1 MFALSAC
8 LTAGRNPTPPPG
20 PGEWSAPR
28 TREDK
33 TWAVLVKKEPVSHQ
47 TFIKSA
53 LEAANLAEKKKASL
67 QSQGPPGQRVVM
79 SLTNHGVLQTVVSAV
94 IL

>member
-20 PGEWSAPR
+20 PGGWSAPR

-53 LEAANLAEKKKASL
+53 LEAVNLAEKKASL

-79 SLTNHGVLQTVVSAV
+79 SLSNHGVLQTVASAV

>member
-8 LTAGRNPTPPPG
+8 LTAARNPTPPPG

-28 TREDK
+28 TPEDK

-53 LEAANLAEKKKASL
+53 LEAVNLVLAAITRTTVWSL
-67 QSQGPPGQRVVM
+67 S
-79 SLTNHGVLQTVVSAV
+79 NHGVPQSVTSADILEVSRRTEP
-94 IL
+94 

>member
-1 MFALSAC
+1 MFAQSAC

-20 PGEWSAPR
+20 PREWSDPH

-33 TWAVLVKKEPVSHQ
+33 TWAVLVKKEPVSYQ

-53 LEAANLAEKKKASL
+53 LEAVNLSEK
-67 QSQGPPGQRVVM
+67 
-79 SLTNHGVLQTVVSAV
+79 VLAAITRTARATQCHVTE
-94 IL
+94 

>member
-8 LTAGRNPTPPPG
+8 LTAGRNPTPLPG
-20 PGEWSAPR
+20 LTEWSAPH

-53 LEAANLAEKKKASL
+53 LEAVNLSEK
-67 QSQGPPGQRVVM
+67 
-79 SLTNHGVLQTVVSAV
+79 VLAAITRTARATQCHVTE
-94 IL
+94 

>member
-1 MFALSAC
+1 M
-8 LTAGRNPTPPPG
+8 AGRNPTPPPG
-20 PGEWSAPR
+20 LREWSAPR

-53 LEAANLAEKKKASL
+53 LEAAKLRAKVLAAITRSAGAT
-67 QSQGPPGQRVVM
+67 QCRV
-79 SLTNHGVLQTVVSAV
+79 TE
-94 IL
+94 